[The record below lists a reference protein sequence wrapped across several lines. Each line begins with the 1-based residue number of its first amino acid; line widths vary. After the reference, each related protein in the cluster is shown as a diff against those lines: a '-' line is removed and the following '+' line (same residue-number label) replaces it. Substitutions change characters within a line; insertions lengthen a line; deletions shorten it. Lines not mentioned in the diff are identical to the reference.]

1 VPEVLA
7 SFRGRVSCQRAPGPL
22 GLALAGVTAEHPQQ
36 RTTLEFAAPAPLE
49 FPATLE
55 DARVDELAAGRYRIA
70 RDGGDW
76 LINARAVHLHR
87 EVASEFYRALPPRPV
102 PPGKRLFWRLVL
114 ALAASRA
121 GLSIL
126 RSLRR

>member
-1 VPEVLA
+1 VAEVLA
-7 SFRGRVSCQRAPGPL
+7 SFRGRVDCRRASEAL
-22 GLALAGVTAEHPQQ
+22 GLALAGVTAEHPQE

-55 DARVDELAAGRYRIA
+55 DARVEELGAGRYRIA
-70 RDGGDW
+70 SATGDW
-76 LINARAVHLHR
+76 LISARAVHLHR
-87 EVASEFYRALPPRPV
+87 DVAVQFYRALPPRPV

-121 GLSIL
+121 GLAML

>member
-1 VPEVLA
+1 M
-7 SFRGRVSCQRAPGPL
+7 RGG
-22 GLALAGVTAEHPQQ
+22 AG
-36 RTTLEFAAPAPLE
+36 
-49 FPATLE
+49 
-55 DARVDELAAGRYRIA
+55 AGRYRIA
-70 RDGGDW
+70 SPAGDW

-87 EVASEFYRALPPRPV
+87 DVAPPFYRALPPRPV

>member
-1 VPEVLA
+1 VAEVLA

-22 GLALAGVTAEHPQQ
+22 GLALAGVTAEHPQE
-36 RTTLEFAAPAPLE
+36 RTTVQFAAAAPPE

-55 DARVDELAAGRYRIA
+55 DARVEELGAGRYRIA
-70 RDGGDW
+70 SPAGDW

-87 EVASEFYRALPPRPV
+87 DVAPPFYRALPPRAV

>member
-1 VPEVLA
+1 VAEVLA
-7 SFRGRVSCQRAPGPL
+7 SFRGRVSCQRAPGAL
-22 GLALAGVTAEHPQQ
+22 GLALAGVTAEHPQE
-36 RTTLEFAAPAPLE
+36 RTTVQFAAPAPPE

-55 DARVDELAAGRYRIA
+55 AARVEELGAGRYRIA
-70 RDGGDW
+70 SAAGDW
-76 LINARAVHLHR
+76 LISARAVHLHR
-87 EVASEFYRALPPRPV
+87 DVAPPFYRALPPRPV